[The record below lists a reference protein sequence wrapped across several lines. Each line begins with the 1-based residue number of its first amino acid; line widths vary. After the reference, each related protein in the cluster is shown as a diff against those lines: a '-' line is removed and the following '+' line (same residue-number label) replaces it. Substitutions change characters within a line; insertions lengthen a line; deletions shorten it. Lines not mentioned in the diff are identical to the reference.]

1 MLHKKIEYKLYYSI
15 ITKFFYI
22 LLRDIS
28 QRGREVQLPGTMG
41 SVCLETVVQKRAFHY
56 RVDNNAT
63 EKNKKTVF
71 YKVPI
76 LNDYYTKLIW
86 NRPKKYKTCKLIPLG
101 YSKKIINQN

>member
-28 QRGREVQLPGTMG
+28 QREREVQLPGTMG
-41 SVCLETVVQKRAFHY
+41 NVCLETVVQKRAFHY